1 MNYGFVRHGIVYVAT
16 NKVTGEQYVGQTV
29 ASLRRRMTNHKHSV
43 KIIKTSFAEAMRK
56 YGFENFAFSEVYVS
70 FDAEDLNL
78 AEKKI
83 ICDIA
88 PAYNMT
94 AGGMG
99 SVKHVCSVETRS
111 KMSASM
117 KATIAK
123 PEVRA
128 KWSSWNIGRKKPEKE
143 INATAKAK
151 WKPVYCKELGVSFLN
166 CKFAAEFLN
175 TCKSN
180 ITEAIKR
187 KGKVK
192 QQYTLAR
199 VA

>member
-1 MNYGFVRHGIVYVAT
+1 MNYSFARYGIVYVAT
-16 NKVTGEQYVGQTV
+16 NKVTGEQYVGQTT
-29 ASLRRRMTNHKHSV
+29 ASLRRRVTNHKHSTQ
-43 KIIKTSFAEAMRK
+43 KINTLFAKALREHS
-56 YGFENFAFSEVYVS
+56 FENFVFEERYVS
-70 FDAEDLNL
+70 FDAENLNL

-83 ICDIA
+83 ICDLS

-99 SVKHVCSVETRS
+99 TVSHKPSEETRK
-111 KMSASM
+111 KMSESM
-117 KATIAK
+117 KATVAK

-128 KWSSWNIGRKKPEKE
+128 KWSAWNIGRKKSADDVA
-143 INATAKAK
+143 ATAKAK
-151 WKPVYCKELGVSFLN
+151 RKPLYCKELGVTFLS

-175 TCKSN
+175 TCRSN

-192 QQYTLAR
+192 QQYTLVR